1 VADVNPRTEDWKS
14 LPWKSIQRNV
24 FRLQKRIYQATRR
37 NDIKRVHNLQRLL
50 LRSWSARCLAVRRVT
65 QDNRGKCTPGVDGI
79 ASLTPRQRMQM
90 VDDLRNLAPHTPA
103 PLRRVYI
110 PKPGK
115 TEKRGLS
122 IPTMLDRALQALVK
136 LALEPEWEARFE
148 PNSYGFRP
156 GRSPHDA
163 REAVFN
169 FIRLKPKYALDADIT
184 KCFDRISHDVI
195 LDKLHTIRPIER
207 LVRGWLK
214 TSILDHGEYI
224 FPEAGTAQGGPLS
237 PLLANVALHGLETTL
252 RQAAPTKSP
261 PGVIRF
267 ADDVVILHHD
277 IETFKCL
284 AKVAEEWLAG
294 IGVQLNPEKTT
305 ITHTL
310 EPYNGQIGFDYLGFH
325 VRQYPVGKHRTRTYR
340 ARPGYKTLIK
350 PSRKALQ
357 RHRDKLRAII
367 QQHRGAPQAGLI
379 HALNPVIQGWANY
392 FQHCV
397 AKRDFNVLDNALY
410 HQLTRWARYRHPRKN
425 GKWCYHRYWRK
436 VNGRVRFS
444 DKESVL
450 SFHQTTTV
458 SRFVKVQGNKSPYD
472 GDWVYWST
480 RLGRDPSKPRRVTRL
495 LKRQRGCCALCGL
508 RFTTQDVL
516 EVHHHDGNH
525 NDNAFDNLRLM
536 HGHCHDIVHG
546 SRCP

>member
-1 VADVNPRTEDWKS
+1 VQV
-14 LPWKSIQRNV
+14 
-24 FRLQKRIYQATRR
+24 
-37 NDIKRVHNLQRLL
+37 
-50 LRSWSARCLAVRRVT
+50 
-65 QDNRGKCTPGVDGI
+65 
-79 ASLTPRQRMQM
+79 
-90 VDDLRNLAPHTPA
+90 
-103 PLRRVYI
+103 
-110 PKPGK
+110 
-115 TEKRGLS
+115 
-122 IPTMLDRALQALVK
+122 
-136 LALEPEWEARFE
+136 
-148 PNSYGFRP
+148 
-156 GRSPHDA
+156 
-163 REAVFN
+163 N

-214 TSILDHGEYI
+214 ASILDHGKYI
-224 FPEAGTAQGGPLS
+224 FPEDGTAQGGLLS

-277 IETFKCL
+277 IETLNRL

-294 IGVQLNPEKTT
+294 IGVELNPKKTI

-310 EPYNGQIGFDYLGFH
+310 EQYNEQIGFDFLGFH
-325 VRQYPVGKHRTRTYR
+325 VRQYPVGKYRTRTYR
-340 ARPGYKTLIK
+340 ARSGYPGPSARTGKTIIK

-357 RHRDKLRAII
+357 RHRNRLRDII
-367 QQHRGAPQAGLI
+367 QHHRGAPQSGLI
-379 HALNPVIQGWANY
+379 YALNPVIQGWANY

-397 AKRDFNVLDNALY
+397 AKHDFQVLDNVLY
-410 HQLTRWARYRHPRKN
+410 HQLTRWARYHHPRKN
-425 GKWCYHRYWRK
+425 GKWCYRRYWRK
-436 VNGRVRFS
+436 VSGRVRFS

-450 SFHQTTTV
+450 SFHQTTRV

-516 EVHHHDGNH
+516 EVHHHDRNH
-525 NDNAFDNLRLM
+525 HNNTFDNLRLM

-546 SRCP
+546 SRCL